1 MLHIHD
7 LYTNPFRLFV
17 RKVEKTNISLMQC
30 SNSSLH
36 PSKQVALR
44 FLVCFIHCSRIFL
57 FLHFCKKTAL
67 KKVKSIETRQKGLQ
81 IILPSD
87 VIIASL
93 RSCFCFLAERQ
104 NAQQSKV
111 ITRRS
116 WRYMGLL
123 LTASAKG
130 GRQ

>member
-1 MLHIHD
+1 MLHMHD

-44 FLVCFIHCSRIFL
+44 FLVCFIHFSRIFL

-67 KKVKSIETRQKGLQ
+67 KKFKSIETRQKGLQ

-87 VIIASL
+87 VIIIASVYL
-93 RSCFCFLAERQ
+93 FLFPCGAT
-104 NAQQSKV
+104 KC
-111 ITRRS
+111 
-116 WRYMGLL
+116 
-123 LTASAKG
+123 TAGSPEEAGDTWHGSLVPTHAKG